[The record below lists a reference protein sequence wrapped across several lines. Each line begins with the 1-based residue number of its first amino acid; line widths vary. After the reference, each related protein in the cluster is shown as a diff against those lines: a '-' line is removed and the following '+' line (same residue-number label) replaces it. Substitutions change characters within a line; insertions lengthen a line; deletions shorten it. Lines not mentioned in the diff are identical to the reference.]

1 VNPERAAEHLGPRQV
16 RLLELQPRQVVHL
29 HDRVLGAARVLTRQG
44 APLAVQTR
52 VGVPLIDHHALP
64 RTDTDESINYEMPI
78 SQGVTD
84 DFVNIEVVCY
94 R

>member
-1 VNPERAAEHLGPRQV
+1 
-16 RLLELQPRQVVHL
+16 VHL
-29 HDRVLGAARVLTRQG
+29 HDRVLRAARVLTRQG

-52 VGVPLIDHHALP
+52 VRVPLIDHHALP

-78 SQGVTD
+78 SQGVAD
-84 DFVNIEVVCY
+84 DFLNVEGFCY